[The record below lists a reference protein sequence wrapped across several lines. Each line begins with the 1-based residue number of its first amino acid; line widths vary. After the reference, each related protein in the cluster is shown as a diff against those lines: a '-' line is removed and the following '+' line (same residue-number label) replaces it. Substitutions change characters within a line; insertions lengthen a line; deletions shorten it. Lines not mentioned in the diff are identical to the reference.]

1 MNQKQNLEL
10 KIGFLELWGIRF
22 VLNYLKKNNSSLKF
36 HDPENI
42 DLENIYQPIRK
53 YIFSV
58 VSYSFL
64 IGFLTT
70 LAILAIDLFL
80 PQSPALFSK
89 QFYAKWIITLCSLIL
104 FTGLEFYLL
113 YLVGFIYL
121 AKITSYMEILV
132 IDDPLLVT
140 NNKNILARLILEIP
154 DHRLN
159 ILNIDPFRFVN
170 KHGLLLQTLLYK
182 LKVFLSSFIAKLV
195 IRKILARSSLRLYAD
210 FIIAPITAIWDGVV
224 AYIIFQ
230 EVKQRLFARKLSE
243 EFLTNIIQI
252 QDSIDDELKDLSL
265 RAIANTIVLN
275 QKFHPNLEY
284 LLLKTHELFKDSIR
298 QDIVLDD
305 WEYFIS
311 SLSVQSDQSIKLLS
325 LIFNFCCALDGK
337 ISRLERRVINESQIL
352 SNPENQL
359 QMEEIRSYIQ
369 QGNYLA
375 ARKYISLNVLSFKN
389 LDPLWS

>member
-1 MNQKQNLEL
+1 
-10 KIGFLELWGIRF
+10 
-22 VLNYLKKNNSSLKF
+22 
-36 HDPENI
+36 
-42 DLENIYQPIRK
+42 
-53 YIFSV
+53 
-58 VSYSFL
+58 
-64 IGFLTT
+64 
-70 LAILAIDLFL
+70 
-80 PQSPALFSK
+80 
-89 QFYAKWIITLCSLIL
+89 
-104 FTGLEFYLL
+104 
-113 YLVGFIYL
+113 
-121 AKITSYMEILV
+121 MEILV

-182 LKVFLSSFIAKLV
+182 LKVFLSNFIAKLV